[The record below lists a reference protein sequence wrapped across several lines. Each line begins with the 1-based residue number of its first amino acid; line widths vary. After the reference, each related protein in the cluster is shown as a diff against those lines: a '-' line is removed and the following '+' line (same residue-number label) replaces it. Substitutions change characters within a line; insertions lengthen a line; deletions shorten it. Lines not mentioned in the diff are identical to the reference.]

1 MEPTLLRGLELEEK
15 AVLIQISKASS
26 YISILIFSILM
37 DRISKSNWPE
47 RPIRT
52 KKTYHKEPMR
62 VLNRGRAGVTRVRLV
77 LIYFCLVK
85 RIVRML

>member
-26 YISILIFSILM
+26 YISILIFSLLM

-52 KKTYHKEPMR
+52 KKT
-62 VLNRGRAGVTRVRLV
+62 
-77 LIYFCLVK
+77 
-85 RIVRML
+85 